1 LTKPARPSLAQRLLA
16 GVAQCIALVVILC
29 HAVYRESETR
39 LESVRQIN
47 VESLTSS
54 ADRKTLERGRHLG
67 EVVAQCTFC
76 HADDWGGTRITDD
89 LVVGRLYSS
98 NLTSGRGGIAK
109 RYRDHDLVRAIRHG
123 VNPAGKNLWFMPS
136 EHFVAISD
144 EDLSSLIVYIR
155 ALPPVDRVAPARW
168 AGPAGRLAVVLD
180 LAPELIARD
189 PIAKRGDA
197 HRPSTRDTVRYGE
210 YLVSVGICG
219 TCHRANLA
227 GGRHPLAPPHEPVP
241 PDLTRGGALA
251 RWSRE
256 DFIHTLRT
264 GVTPSGTPL
273 DPQFMPWDKYAAM
286 SDEEL
291 SAMWTFLERLPG
303 ATGDEAPLGL
313 AAVSTPVPRVTPGR
327 DRANGASRPPP

>member
-1 LTKPARPSLAQRLLA
+1 M
-16 GVAQCIALVVILC
+16 QCIALVLILC

-47 VESLTSS
+47 VETLTSS
-54 ADRKTLERGRHLG
+54 SNQKALERGRHLG

-76 HADDWGGTRITDD
+76 HAGDWGGTRITDD

-98 NLTSGRGGIAK
+98 NLTSGRGGIAQ
-109 RYRDHDLVRAIRHG
+109 RYRDLDLVRAIRHG
-123 VNPAGKNLWFMPS
+123 VDPAGKNLWFMPS

-144 EDLSSLIVYIR
+144 QDLGALIAYIR

-180 LAPELIARD
+180 LAPELIPRA

-197 HRPSTRDTVRYGE
+197 HPPRTGDTARYGE
-210 YLVSVGICG
+210 YLISVGICG
-219 TCHRANLA
+219 TCHRSNLA

-251 RWSRE
+251 GWSRE

-264 GVTPSGTPL
+264 GVTPTGTTL
-273 DPQFMPWDKYAAM
+273 DPQFMPWDEYAAM

-291 SAMWTFLERLPG
+291 SAMWTFLEQLP
-303 ATGDEAPLGL
+303 AAKSDEAVLGL
-313 AAVSTPVPRVTPGR
+313 AAVSAPGSGATPRR
-327 DRANGASRPPP
+327 DSAE